1 MSCNRRNVMVPVAWH
16 CWNQKPSTSINVL
29 RQFFFLLL
37 CLSLLHSVIVAVF
50 SHSTFC
56 VSSAFIYRMLTNGN
70 KILTRSNSVVFS
82 SVFFFSFSREKSA
95 QNNQSS
101 RAYERKLQ
109 LWIEI
114 FRQTSYIRDMK
125 WGRFFFRNEKKKSW
139 HEQDNDVHIHDLLQL
154 EYSEESRDLCHLSGK
169 QC

>member
-1 MSCNRRNVMVPVAWH
+1 MLCNRRNVMVPVAWH

-82 SVFFFSFSREKSA
+82 SVFFFRFLAKNQRKIIRAHVHMNGNCNCELKFSGKRPTLETWNEGDFFFGMKKK
-95 QNNQSS
+95 N
-101 RAYERKLQ
+101 
-109 LWIEI
+109 
-114 FRQTSYIRDMK
+114 RDMNK
-125 WGRFFFRNEKKKSW
+125 IMTCIFTTFFN
-139 HEQDNDVHIHDLLQL
+139 
-154 EYSEESRDLCHLSGK
+154 
-169 QC
+169 